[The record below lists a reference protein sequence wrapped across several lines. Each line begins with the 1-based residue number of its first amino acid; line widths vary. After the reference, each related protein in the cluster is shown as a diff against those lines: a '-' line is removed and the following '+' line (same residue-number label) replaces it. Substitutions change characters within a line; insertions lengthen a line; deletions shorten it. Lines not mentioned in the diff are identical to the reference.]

1 MSAFYCLG
9 HRFASNKFCPKKDRK
24 VTQRR
29 TFCSWTMR
37 QETFRKETFIRTKKE
52 EENQKI

>member
-37 QETFRKETFIRTKKE
+37 QETFRKETFIRTKRE